1 MVCAVIADDLTGACD
16 SAVQFANVGLRTVVA
31 FSLDAH
37 ADVVAFSTDTRNADP
52 AEAAARLRMVS
63 TIARARVIFKKIDS
77 TLRGNTAVEIVAA
90 LDAFGCNV
98 ALVNPAYPAMGR
110 LVERGWL
117 YVTTDPSFEPV
128 HLPTWLP
135 DERCLCFD
143 AFQQEDLD
151 DHVRT
156 VMKIG
161 RRVLWVGSAGMAAAL
176 ARYFARGGP
185 GELPVE
191 HPGPVLFCIGSNH
204 PVTLEQERR
213 VIEQRD
219 AIVLRVE
226 RGFFEA
232 PRVRPS
238 ALFLCG
244 GDTAAVACR
253 AFGVRSIEL
262 RRELAP
268 GIPAGIVRGGLY
280 DGLPVVTKSGGFG
293 APDDLILISDYFH
306 A

>member
-1 MVCAVIADDLTGACD
+1 
-16 SAVQFANVGLRTVVA
+16 
-31 FSLDAH
+31 
-37 ADVVAFSTDTRNADP
+37 
-52 AEAAARLRMVS
+52 MVS
-63 TIARARVIFKKIDS
+63 TIARAKVIFKKIDS

-176 ARYFARGGP
+176 ARYFAKGGP

-253 AFGVRSIEL
+253 AFGVRSIDL

>member
-16 SAVQFANVGLRTVVA
+16 SAVQFANVGLRTVVS
-31 FSLDAH
+31 FSLDTH
-37 ADVVAFSTDTRNADP
+37 ADVVAFSTETRNAAP
-52 AEAAARLRMVS
+52 EEAASRLRMMS
-63 TIARARVIFKKIDS
+63 TLARAKVVFKKIDS
-77 TLRGNTAVEIVAA
+77 TMRGNTAAEVVAA
-90 LDAFGCNV
+90 LDVFGCNV

-117 YVTTDPSFEPV
+117 YVTNDPSFEPV
-128 HLPTWLP
+128 HIPTWLP

-143 AFQQEDLD
+143 AFQQEDID

-156 VMKIG
+156 MMNMG

-176 ARYFARGGP
+176 ARHFGNGEP
-185 GELPVE
+185 GELPVDR
-191 HPGPVLFCIGSNH
+191 PGPVLFCIGSTH

-226 RGFFEA
+226 RGSLELLQI
-232 PRVRPS
+232 RPS
-238 ALFLCG
+238 AVFLCG
-244 GDTAAVACR
+244 GDTASLACR

-268 GIPAGIVRGGLY
+268 GIPAGILRGGLY
-280 DGLPVVTKSGGFG
+280 DGIPVVTKSGGFG
-293 APDDLILISDYFH
+293 APDDLILIADYFH